1 METFTHSFISLSLIF
16 LVSALAVVVV
26 YRVFPRR
33 GSARPASRLE
43 VSPQDLGSFSYRQLI
58 LVSVLSLFLEMLMIR
73 WISSEIRIF
82 AYFKNFVLI
91 ACFLG
96 FGLGCS
102 LCRRKIFPLTTALPV
117 LFLTVLVGAPIAEM
131 HKVVT
136 SYSTMI
142 GSSSQIQI
150 WGLMGS
156 ASASTELTTLLLA
169 IFGVAPLFGCLVFM
183 FLPVGQLVGG
193 MLERA

>member
-33 GSARPASRLE
+33 ASVRTASRLE

-73 WISSEIRIF
+73 WVSSEIRIF
-82 AYFKNFVLI
+82 AYFKNFVLV

-96 FGLGCS
+96 FGLGCYFS
-102 LCRRKIFPLTTALPV
+102 RRRVQLIALIAPLLLLTIVLKTPISPLRRTMAALPQ
-117 LFLTVLVGAPIAEM
+117 L
-131 HKVVT
+131 
-136 SYSTMI
+136 I
-142 GSSSQIQI
+142 GGGVEVHV
-150 WGLMGS
+150 WGVPSMP
-156 ASASTELTTLLLA
+156 ASWTGMLLA
-169 IFGVAPLFGCLVFM
+169 LMVVVPLFAVIATTFIP
-183 FLPVGQLVGG
+183 FGQLVGW
-193 MLERA
+193 